1 MLSPVLVSGNGV
13 ERMER
18 DDSLGAHLKLTL
30 AGLSEQGIKHLSEIE
45 SDLLQ
50 TNLLLEEAIAKLSA
64 SFMAVHAAIS
74 VQQEMIDTLV
84 DGEQVKPESV
94 TGIRAVADEIGRHVN
109 DAVTGLQFQDM
120 TRQLIERS
128 LKRVIGMRA
137 MMSSLG
143 ASKNGM
149 SGSITNEE
157 MAAILRSV
165 NRQLLLQ
172 NRELTKALWK
182 TVRQKHMDSGDI
194 ELF

>member
-1 MLSPVLVSGNGV
+1 MLHSVSLAVNGA
-13 ERMER
+13 EQMER
-18 DDSLGAHLKLTL
+18 DDSLGAHLRLTL
-30 AGLSEQGIKHLSEIE
+30 SAMSEQGIKHLSEIE

-64 SFMAVHAAIS
+64 SFMAVHGAIS

-84 DGEQVKPESV
+84 EAGNVKPESV
-94 TGIRAVADEIGRHVN
+94 AGIRAVSEEIGRHVN

-128 LKRVIGMRA
+128 LRRVIGMRA

-149 SGSITNEE
+149 SGSATNEE

-165 NRQLLLQ
+165 NKQLYLQ

>member
-1 MLSPVLVSGNGV
+1 
-13 ERMER
+13 MER
-18 DDSLGAHLKLTL
+18 DDSLGSHLKLTL
-30 AGLSEQGIKHLSEIE
+30 AGLSEQGIRHLSEIE

-64 SFMAVHAAIS
+64 SFMAIHGAIS
-74 VQQEMIDTLV
+74 VQQEMVDSLV
-84 DGEQVKPESV
+84 DGDRVKPESV
-94 TGIRAVADEIGRHVN
+94 TGIKAIADEIGRHVN

-120 TRQLIERS
+120 TRQLLERS

-143 ASKNGM
+143 SSKNGL
-149 SGSITNEE
+149 SADASDEQ
-157 MAAILRSV
+157 MAAVLRSV
-165 NRQLLLQ
+165 NKQVFLQ

>member
-1 MLSPVLVSGNGV
+1 
-13 ERMER
+13 MER
-18 DDSLGAHLKLTL
+18 DDSLGSHLKLTL
-30 AGLSEQGIKHLSEIE
+30 AGMSEQGIKHLSEIE

-64 SFMAVHAAIS
+64 SFMAVHGAIS

-94 TGIRAVADEIGRHVN
+94 AGIRAVADEIGRHVN

-149 SGSITNEE
+149 SANVTNEE
-157 MAAILRSV
+157 MAAILRTV
-165 NRQLLLQ
+165 NKQLHLQ